1 VTAAAA
7 RGYADPMS
15 EPPHD
20 PAATLLREIQAAFAR
35 QKEQVERAVAQ
46 LPDGA
51 WPVRLGDDGNSV
63 SVLVRHLSGNLA
75 SRWRDPFGSDGE
87 KPDRDRDGEFDDR
100 ELEPAAILDA
110 WQAAW
115 AVALDTIGA
124 LRPDDLDR
132 TITIRGQP
140 LSVAAALVRSLD
152 HTGHHVGQI
161 VMLAK
166 HLRGPDWATLS
177 LPRRRRPDG

>member
-1 VTAAAA
+1 
-7 RGYADPMS
+7 MS
-15 EPPHD
+15 DHPDERD
-20 PAATLLREIQAAFAR
+20 AILLHEIQATFAR
-35 QKEQVERAVAQ
+35 QKDQVERAVAQ

-51 WPVRLGDDGNSV
+51 WPIRLGEDGNSV

-75 SRWRDPFGSDGE
+75 SRWRDPFTSDGE

-100 ELEPAAILDA
+100 ELEPEAIMDA
-110 WQAAW
+110 WRSAW
-115 AVALDTIGA
+115 AVALDTIGG
-124 LRPDDLDR
+124 LRPEDLAR

-140 LSVAAALVRSLD
+140 LSVASALVRSLD

-166 HLRGPDWATLS
+166 HLCGPDWATLS
-177 LPRRRRPDG
+177 LPRRRRPDA

>member
-1 VTAAAA
+1 
-7 RGYADPMS
+7 MS
-15 EPPHD
+15 DHPHD
-20 PAATLLREIQAAFAR
+20 RDAILLREVQAAFAR
-35 QKEQVERAVAQ
+35 QKDQVERAVAQ

-51 WPVRLGDDGNSV
+51 WPVRLGEDGNSV

-75 SRWRDPFGSDGE
+75 SRWRDPFTSDGE

-100 ELEPAAILDA
+100 ELEPAAIMEA
-110 WQAAW
+110 WRSAW
-115 AVALDTIGA
+115 TVALDTIGA
-124 LRPDDLDR
+124 LRPEDLAR
-132 TITIRGQP
+132 SITIRGQP

-166 HLRGPDWATLS
+166 HLCGPDWATLS
-177 LPRRRRPDG
+177 LPRRRRPDA